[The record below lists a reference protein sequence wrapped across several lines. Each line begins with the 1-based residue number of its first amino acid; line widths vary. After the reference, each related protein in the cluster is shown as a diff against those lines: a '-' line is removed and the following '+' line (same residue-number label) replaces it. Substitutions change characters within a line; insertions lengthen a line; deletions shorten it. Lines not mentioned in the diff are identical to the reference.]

1 MSSLLPSEDASLNSV
16 NDFGLGPYDG
26 ASYETSLKGENV
38 ERLEP
43 SGDTLPD
50 GGPGDDE
57 PLEYYLSYPQETAV
71 NNKHSAD
78 MLPGDIDRP
87 PRGRNPN
94 EDLII
99 DQTPSGFFDPDI
111 TDDGEPVSDPGDH
124 SHLPVGGL
132 PVARA
137 DYYDNTVLGA
147 ESMDDIWTD
156 TVTNTYSEK
165 EDEVSDDSLPGVTKN
180 EVSIDDLLGA
190 FGNSW
195 SGIIEEDLSGPNGFP
210 STDFSENVDYPKSND
225 DTIGQLVASVDT
237 SISFKKSGGKM
248 NRIATDTE
256 LVESLTKDFLK
267 QFGKKN
273 LVRRHVL
280 AFLQDRKLPQYL
292 ASDVVRCLKHN
303 HQIVI
308 PDVMDTF
315 PLAKIASENSLDSK
329 KFIESTIRSLITFR
343 NANNV
348 SDETRVSLTIC
359 EARLASVLVDLELL
373 EVSNA

>member
-26 ASYETSLKGENV
+26 ASYETNSKGENT
-38 ERLEP
+38 EKLEP
-43 SGDTLPD
+43 SGDSLPD
-50 GGPGDDE
+50 GGPGDDD
-57 PLEYYLSYPQETAV
+57 PLEYYLSYPQEIAV
-71 NNKHSAD
+71 NNKHSSD
-78 MLPGDIDRP
+78 MLPGDADRP
-87 PRGRNPN
+87 PRGKNPN
-94 EDLII
+94 EDLVI
-99 DQTPSGFFDPDI
+99 DQTPSGFYDLDM
-111 TDDGEPVSDPGDH
+111 TDDELVSDPGDH

-132 PVARA
+132 PAARA

-165 EDEVSDDSLPGVTKN
+165 EDGVDGNSLPGVTKN
-180 EVSIDDLLGA
+180 EISIDDLLGA

-210 STDFSENVDYPKSND
+210 SVDFSENVDYPKSND
-225 DTIGQLVASVDT
+225 DTIGQLVASVDA
-237 SISFKKSGGKM
+237 SINFKKSGGKM

-315 PLAKIASENSLDSK
+315 PLAKIASGDSLDSK

-343 NANNV
+343 NANSI
-348 SDETRVSLTIC
+348 SDETRVSLTVC